1 MTDCRK
7 EITLSAEAKLTG
19 DLFEVDKRL
28 NLKPVVDFNSYLS
41 NAFGDGRCTCA
52 RCKESANDES
62 AYAFAHSFEFNG
74 IPVHRRFAT
83 TTAADVLGVLKKA
96 WLSYHKEELPGASL
110 DLDKLKAF
118 VEAPLQVRLKPL
130 LLASGLV
137 KEQEDGSL
145 QLLADG
151 DFI

>member
-1 MTDCRK
+1 M
-7 EITLSAEAKLTG
+7 SAEAKLTG

-145 QLLADG
+145 QFLADG

>member
-1 MTDCRK
+1 M
-7 EITLSAEAKLTG
+7 SAEAKLTG

-28 NLKPVVDFNSYLS
+28 SLKPVVDFNTYLS
-41 NAFGDGRCTCA
+41 NAFGDGKCICA

-96 WLSYHKEELPGASL
+96 WLSYHKEELPGGSL
-110 DLDKLKAF
+110 DLENLKTF
-118 VEAPLQVRLKPL
+118 VDAPLQVRLKPL

-137 KEQEDGSL
+137 RQQEDGSL

>member
-1 MTDCRK
+1 M
-7 EITLSAEAKLTG
+7 SAEAKLTG

-137 KEQEDGSL
+137 KAQEDGSL

>member
-1 MTDCRK
+1 M
-7 EITLSAEAKLTG
+7 TLSAEAKLTG
-19 DLFEVDKRL
+19 DLFDVDKRL
-28 NLKPVVDFNSYLS
+28 SLKPVVDFNTYLN
-41 NAFGDGRCTCA
+41 NAFGDGKCTCA

-74 IPVHRRFAT
+74 IPLHRRFAT

-96 WLSYHKEELPGASL
+96 WLSYHKEELPGGSL
-110 DLDKLKAF
+110 DLENLKTF
-118 VEAPLQVRLKPL
+118 VEARLQVRLKPL

-145 QLLADG
+145 LLLADG

>member
-1 MTDCRK
+1 M
-7 EITLSAEAKLTG
+7 SAEAKLTG

>member
-1 MTDCRK
+1 M
-7 EITLSAEAKLTG
+7 SAEAKLTG

-41 NAFGDGRCTCA
+41 NAFGDGRCICA

>member
-1 MTDCRK
+1 M
-7 EITLSAEAKLTG
+7 SAEAKLTG

-130 LLASGLV
+130 LLASGLA